1 MLSLLK
7 KLLNFDK
14 FIKKVSLV
22 LTKKF
27 LEYEKHNYCINFID

>member
-22 LTKKF
+22 LTNKI
-27 LEYEKHNYCINFID
+27 LEYEKYNYCINFID